1 MATPTSNSQPKINKI
16 SLHPNDVILDKY
28 RIIEVIGHGGMNSDI
43 YKAEDISNTTDEWFN
58 SNGKFVAIKMVN
70 RSSETTDGD

>member
-1 MATPTSNSQPKINKI
+1 MATPITSPAIKISKI

-43 YKAEDISNTTDEWFN
+43 YKAEDINH
-58 SNGKFVAIKMVN
+58 A
-70 RSSETTDGD
+70 DGE